1 MRADAKRILPLTGVR
16 VLDLTNVIAGP
27 VATRVL
33 GHLGAEIIKI
43 ELPWGRSV
51 GNMAIFTSD
60 KSQER
65 SYNKNAGFNEVNRA
79 KRSISLDLADPRGK
93 ALFEE
98 LVSVSDVVIENYSPR
113 VMPNLGLT
121 YGHLRTLRADLIMVA
136 MPALGRPGPW
146 SNHISFGPGTEG
158 LGGMCHVTG
167 YQDGPPNKPGNFY
180 SDQTSAFHVAT
191 AIMAAIWKRRR
202 TGQGKQI
209 EIVLRD
215 VTMAVIGEYFL
226 EYQLTGRSPTRIG
239 NRHPSMVPHNVYR
252 CKGDD
257 AWVVIAVASDAEFDS
272 LSDATG
278 NAHWK
283 TDARFSTM
291 SARLQN
297 QDTLDPL
304 IEKWTIERTPQEAM
318 HHLQAAG
325 DQGRRRPQVHRGPR
339 RSPIPGPWLH
349 RPYPPPGGRRLQAP
363 RRIFQVL
370 GPSRRLWAGVLP
382 LFAEHSDWVLDDLLG
397 VPPEAAEVLHTEG
410 VAPLVP
416 VTRK

>member
-1 MRADAKRILPLTGVR
+1 M
-16 VLDLTNVIAGP
+16 
-27 VATRVL
+27 
-33 GHLGAEIIKI
+33 
-43 ELPWGRSV
+43 
-51 GNMAIFTSD
+51 
-60 KSQER
+60 
-65 SYNKNAGFNEVNRA
+65 
-79 KRSISLDLADPRGK
+79 
-93 ALFEE
+93 FEE
-98 LVSVSDVVIENYSPR
+98 LVFISDIVIENYSPR

-121 YGHLRTLRADLIMVA
+121 YDHLRTLRPDLIMVA

-167 YQDGPPNKPGNFY
+167 YQDGPPSKPGNFY

-202 TGQGKQI
+202 TGQGKRL

-239 NRHPSMVPHNVYR
+239 NRHPSMAAHNVYR

-272 LSDATG
+272 LSDAAG

-283 TDARFSTM
+283 TDPRFSTM

-297 QDTLDPL
+297 QDTLDSL
-304 IEKWTIERTPQEAM
+304 IEEMDQSSARPRRRCTTSRLQESRPAQSSSPPRPSPHPQYQARGFIDHT
-318 HHLQAAG
+318 HHPEAG
-325 DQGRRRPQVHRGPR
+325 DFKHPGVSFKSSGTLADLGRR
-339 RSPIPGPWLH
+339 
-349 RPYPPPGGRRLQAP
+349 A
-363 RRIFQVL
+363 
-370 GPSRRLWAGVLP
+370 P
-382 LFAEHSDWVLDDLLG
+382 LFAEHSEWVLDDLLG
-397 VPPEAAEVLHTEG
+397 VPQES
-410 VAPLVP
+410 
-416 VTRK
+416 R

>member
-121 YGHLRTLRADLIMVA
+121 YGHLRTLRPDLIMVA
-136 MPALGRPGPW
+136 MPALGSPGPW

-167 YQDGPPNKPGNFY
+167 YQDGPPSKPGNFY

-209 EIVLRD
+209 EMVLRD

-239 NRHPSMVPHNVYR
+239 NRHPSMAPTTSTGAR
-252 CKGDD
+252 ATTPGLSSPSPPMPSST
-257 AWVVIAVASDAEFDS
+257 ASAMPPETLIGKLTTAFPLCRPDS
-272 LSDATG
+272 
-278 NAHWK
+278 K
-283 TDARFSTM
+283 T
-291 SARLQN
+291 
-297 QDTLDPL
+297 
-304 IEKWTIERTPQEAM
+304 RTPSTDLSKNGQVSA
-318 HHLQAAG
+318 HP
-325 DQGRRRPQVHRGPR
+325 RRRCTISRPQG
-339 RSPIPGPWLH
+339 SG
-349 RPYPPPGGRRLQAP
+349 QA
-363 RRIFQVL
+363 Q
-370 GPSRRLWAGVLP
+370 S
-382 LFAEHSDWVLDDLLG
+382 
-397 VPPEAAEVLHTEG
+397 
-410 VAPLVP
+410 
-416 VTRK
+416 

>member
-1 MRADAKRILPLTGVR
+1 MRADAKRILPLIGVR

-79 KRSISLDLADPRGK
+79 KRSLSLDLADSRGK

-98 LVSVSDVVIENYSPR
+98 LVSISDVVIENYSPR

-121 YGHLRTLRADLIMVA
+121 YDHLRTLRPDLIMVA
-136 MPALGRPGPW
+136 MPALGSPGPW
-146 SNHISFGPGTEG
+146 TNYISFGPGTEG

-167 YQDGPPNKPGNFY
+167 YQDGAPSKPGNFY

-209 EIVLRD
+209 EMVLRD

-226 EYQLTGRSPTRIG
+226 EYQLTGRAPTRIG
-239 NRHPSMVPHNVYR
+239 NRHPSMAPHNVYR

-272 LSDATG
+272 LCNATG
-278 NAHWK
+278 NTQWK
-283 TDARFSTM
+283 TDDRFSTM

-297 QDTLDPL
+297 QDTLDSL
-304 IEKWTIERTPQEAM
+304 IEEMDRRAHTTG
-318 HHLQAAG
+318 G
-325 DQGRRRPQVHRGPR
+325 DAPSPGRRGQGRSRP
-339 RSPIPGPWLH
+339 
-349 RPYPPPGGRRLQAP
+349 
-363 RRIFQVL
+363 
-370 GPSRRLWAGVLP
+370 
-382 LFAEHSDWVLDDLLG
+382 
-397 VPPEAAEVLHTEG
+397 
-410 VAPLVP
+410 
-416 VTRK
+416 

>member
-1 MRADAKRILPLTGVR
+1 MRTDAKSILPLTGVR

-33 GHLGAEIIKI
+33 AHLGAEIIKI

-60 KSQER
+60 KSEER
-65 SYNKNAGFNEVNRA
+65 PYNKNAGFNEVNRA

-121 YGHLRTLRADLIMVA
+121 YGHLRTLRPDLIMVA
-136 MPALGRPGPW
+136 MPALGSPGPW

-167 YQDGPPNKPGNFY
+167 YQDGPPSKPGNFY

-239 NRHPSMVPHNVYR
+239 NRHPSMTPHNVYR

-257 AWVVIAVASDAEFDS
+257 AWVVIAVASDAEFDN
-272 LSDATG
+272 LCDASG

-283 TDARFSTM
+283 TDDRFSTM
-291 SARLQN
+291 RARLQN
-297 QDTLDPL
+297 QGILDSL
-304 IEKWTIERTPQEAM
+304 IEKWTSERTPQEAM

-325 DQGRRRPQVHRGPR
+325 VRAGAVLKSTEALVDPQYQARGFIDHTHHPEAGNFKHPGVSFKSSAPLADLGRR
-339 RSPIPGPWLH
+339 
-349 RPYPPPGGRRLQAP
+349 A
-363 RRIFQVL
+363 
-370 GPSRRLWAGVLP
+370 P

-397 VPPEAAEVLHTEG
+397 LPSETAEVLHTDG

>member
-33 GHLGAEIIKI
+33 GNLGAEIIKI

-60 KSQER
+60 KSVER
-65 SYNKNAGFNEVNRA
+65 PYNKNAGFNEVNRA

-93 ALFEE
+93 ALFEC
-98 LVSVSDVVIENYSPR
+98 LVSISDVVIENYSPR

-121 YGHLRTLRADLIMVA
+121 YSHLRTLRPDLIMVA
-136 MPALGRPGPW
+136 MPALGSPGPW

-167 YQDGPPNKPGNFY
+167 YQDGPPSKPGNFY

-239 NRHPSMVPHNVYR
+239 NRHPSMAPHNVYR

-272 LSDATG
+272 LCDATG

-283 TDARFSTM
+283 TGDRFSTM
-291 SARLQN
+291 SGPTPKPGRP
-297 QDTLDPL
+297 LDSSYP
-304 IEKWTIERTPQEAM
+304 KMDRRAYTPGCDAPSP
-318 HHLQAAG
+318 
-325 DQGRRRPQVHRGPR
+325 GRRSPGGRRPQIHRGPR

-349 RPYPPPGGRRLQAP
+349 RPYPPPRGRKLQAP

-370 GPSRRLWAGVLP
+370 CPSRRLGQACP
-382 LFAEHSDWVLDDLLG
+382 AICRAQRLG
-397 VPPEAAEVLHTEG
+397 A
-410 VAPLVP
+410 
-416 VTRK
+416 